1 LRWELEMELAAL
13 FKRFSKPVLYV
24 SHNRDEVYRL
34 CDDIAIMNSGKSEI
48 AADKWTLFKNPVTV
62 QAARL
67 TGCKNIAAAVVKS
80 DARGTLVSVPDWG
93 VELNLDEPRQD
104 IHYVGIRA
112 NLIVPASAAK
122 ESDIA
127 AAFPFEIVNEIEDTF
142 TSILM
147 VCKKGTDLPP
157 IRWEMRKKDRETL
170 RNVPQEL
177 ALLKEYML
185 FLK

>member
-34 CDDIAIMNSGKSEI
+34 CDDITIINGGKNEI
-48 AADKWTLFKNPVTV
+48 TGDKWALFNNPVTV

-67 TGCKNIAAAVVKS
+67 TGCKNIVCANVV
-80 DARGTLVSVPDWG
+80 GTNVHVPDWG
-93 VELNLDEPRQD
+93 IEFIIAEARRD

-112 NLIVPASAAK
+112 NYIVPASAAQK
-122 ESDIA
+122 NEIA

-142 TSILM
+142 TYILM
-147 VCKKGTDLPP
+147 VRKKGTNLPP
-157 IRWEMRKKDRETL
+157 IRWEMRKNEREAL
-170 RNVPQEL
+170 RNMPQEL
-177 ALLKEYML
+177 AFLSEYML